1 MKKRLFMSFVGLILC
16 IGLAVAQVSKVTGVV
31 TSSEDGEPVIGA
43 SVLVE
48 GTTTGSITDLEG
60 KFTISNL
67 PSDAKFLIV
76 SYVGMRTQ
84 KVAITSGTIAIEL
97 KPESEVMD
105 EVVVTAM
112 GISREK
118 KALGYALQEVK
129 SDQITQAAPMNVA
142 TALSGKVAGVQITS
156 QGVRLVL
163 HKTLLFVVTLH
174 SVTMLR

>member
-84 KVAITSGTIAIEL
+84 
-97 KPESEVMD
+97 
-105 EVVVTAM
+105 
-112 GISREK
+112 
-118 KALGYALQEVK
+118 
-129 SDQITQAAPMNVA
+129 N
-142 TALSGKVAGVQITS
+142 
-156 QGVRLVL
+156 
-163 HKTLLFVVTLH
+163 
-174 SVTMLR
+174 